1 MKSDIQTATA
11 APARPSVAWD
21 YLELTKPN
29 VVWLIL
35 MSTIVAFYLG
45 SPSQMPVLL
54 LLHTV
59 FATALLA
66 GGTGALNQW
75 WERDSDARMRR
86 TEARPLPS
94 GRIGA
99 RSSLAFGLAM
109 TVLGLAYMLVAV
121 NPLSFWVGLATV
133 ASYVLAYTPLKR
145 RTPLA
150 TFVGAFPGAAPL
162 LLGWTAVRNELGI
175 EAWVLFFILFLW
187 QFPHFY
193 AIAWMYRDDYARAG
207 IRMLPVV
214 ETDGSSTARQ
224 ILCYGFNLIPVS
236 IAPWMLGMAGPVYAV
251 AALILG
257 CGYLYYG
264 VRAARLR
271 DASAARSLLLA
282 SVAYLPLLYLFLV
295 ANKS

>member
-1 MKSDIQTATA
+1 MKSEIQSA
-11 APARPSVAWD
+11 AAVAAKPSVVWD

-35 MSTIVAFYLG
+35 MSTMVAFYVG
-45 SPSQMPVLL
+45 APSQMPVLL
-54 LLHTV
+54 MLHTV

-75 WERDSDARMRR
+75 WERESDARMRR
-86 TEARPLPS
+86 TESRPLPA

-99 RSSLAFGLAM
+99 RSSLGFGLGL
-109 TVLGLAYMLVAV
+109 TVAGLAYMWMAV
-121 NPLSFWVGLATV
+121 NALSFWVGLATV
-133 ASYVLAYTPLKR
+133 ATYVLAYTPLKR
-145 RTPLA
+145 RSPLA

-162 LLGWTAVRNELGI
+162 LLGWTAIRNDLSI
-175 EAWVLFFILFLW
+175 EGWVLFSILFLW

-193 AIAWMYRDDYARAG
+193 AIAWMYREDYARAG
-207 IRMLPVV
+207 IQMLPVV
-214 ETDGSSTARQ
+214 EADGSATARQ

-236 IAPWMLGMAGPVYAV
+236 LAPWMLGMAGPVYAV

-264 VRAARLR
+264 ARAARRR
-271 DASAARSLLLA
+271 DAQAARSLLLA

>member
-1 MKSDIQTATA
+1 MKTDIQSA
-11 APARPSVAWD
+11 AAASERPSVAWD

-35 MSTIVAFYLG
+35 MSTMVAFYLG

-54 LLHTV
+54 MLHTV

-75 WERDSDARMRR
+75 WERESDALMHR
-86 TEARPLPS
+86 TEARPLPA

-99 RSSLAFGLAM
+99 APSLVFGLGL
-109 TVLGLAYMLVAV
+109 TVAGLLYLLTAV
-121 NPLSFWVGLATV
+121 NPLSFWVGMATV

-145 RTPLA
+145 RTPIA
-150 TFVGAFPGAAPL
+150 TFVGAIPGAAPL
-162 LLGWTAVRNELGI
+162 LLGWTAARNDLGI
-175 EAWVLFFILFLW
+175 EAWVLFSILFLW

-214 ETDGSSTARQ
+214 EPDGDSTARQ
-224 ILCYGFNLIPVS
+224 IVCYGFNLIPVS

-251 AALILG
+251 AAVILG
-257 CGYLYYG
+257 SGYLYFG
-264 VRAARLR
+264 VRAARQR
-271 DASAARSLLLA
+271 DVGSARSLLLA

-295 ANKS
+295 ACKG